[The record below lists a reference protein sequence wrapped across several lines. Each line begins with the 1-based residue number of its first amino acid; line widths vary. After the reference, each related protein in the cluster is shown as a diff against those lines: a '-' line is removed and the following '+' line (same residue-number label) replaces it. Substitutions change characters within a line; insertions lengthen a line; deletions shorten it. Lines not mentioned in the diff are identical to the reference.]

1 MKQKIKN
8 ILYWKNYNKEME
20 KNYLKSNYLNKRFE
34 LIKEISNKKMNNKC
48 FDCRKKE
55 PKYISINN
63 AIFLCEDCSHI
74 HKTFPDNISFII
86 DNNLNLLSNN
96 YLYYLYYG
104 GNSNLDDFINYVYPG
119 LQNYSPEI
127 LYKTQA
133 MIYYREKLKC
143 KIEGKPTP
151 ISPNDI
157 MAYKLVSEKGLINIR
172 EENMFQNKILN
183 KDIINNY
190 YNNYNNTYNTF
201 NNYAY
206 NNDSKFNPNF
216 KKNIKSNKS
225 NNNYCSLVNKAF
237 FNEMNNIFR
246 KTTSMNSKNIFKTK
260 NKFKIS
266 NLTNRID
273 LPLEHSLTYR
283 LNDSFNYSFTNR
295 INADE
300 PLTTYRKLNK
310 SAFSEDIIES
320 TNKNNYSPRYI
331 KPIIRIS
338 HQEKYPLNK
347 FYIEKGKLKKKKLII
362 NLSQITKYNESIDTL
377 KNKDK
382 LYKQQNK
389 ICNNFKIC
397 KQPRKISNLNDN
409 LSLELEVNK
418 TFNKNELS
426 EKINKNL
433 LSYLYNDS
441 PNNLNKNI
449 KKDKNKNNQ
458 KIKID
463 NKTLKTNK
471 NSNISYDN
479 CEKIKPIKVNL
490 TLNNRNN
497 INKKEYKNYY
507 VERIKKALEDKKE
520 QEKLEKEA
528 SHNLLFDKKD
538 NDLFNNVVYLK
549 RKNY

>member
-1 MKQKIKN
+1 MFKNKN
-8 ILYWKNYNKEME
+8 I
-20 KNYLKSNYLNKRFE
+20 
-34 LIKEISNKKMNNKC
+34 
-48 FDCRKKE
+48 
-55 PKYISINN
+55 
-63 AIFLCEDCSHI
+63 
-74 HKTFPDNISFII
+74 T
-86 DNNLNLLSNN
+86 
-96 YLYYLYYG
+96 
-104 GNSNLDDFINYVYPG
+104 
-119 LQNYSPEI
+119 
-127 LYKTQA
+127 
-133 MIYYREKLKC
+133 
-143 KIEGKPTP
+143 
-151 ISPNDI
+151 
-157 MAYKLVSEKGLINIR
+157 
-172 EENMFQNKILN
+172 QNKILN

-190 YNNYNNTYNTF
+190 YNNIYNTF
-201 NNYAY
+201 NNITY
-206 NNDSKFNPNF
+206 NNDSKFSPNF
-216 KKNIKSNKS
+216 KKNIKLNKI
-225 NNNYCSLVNKAF
+225 NNNYCSLKNKAF
-237 FNEMNNIFR
+237 FKEMKKIFGN
-246 KTTSMNSKNIFKTK
+246 TISMNYINIDNKINVLKSYKNNTKTK
-260 NKFKIS
+260 NKFKNF

-273 LPLEHSLTYR
+273 LPLDHSLTYR